1 MALLKTKLKNGE
13 IAIFDEAVIYKRGEY
28 WQFRMWLEKEHKYVR
43 QSLKTQSE
51 STAVDRAKKIYHQI
65 HANAEQGRTYYSL
78 TTAQGVEKYLASR
91 SKDVEA
97 ELIVKGRYS
106 TIKTHLAH
114 WLNFIKKDTKLK
126 DLTRTDCENYFHS
139 RTKTS
144 KKIPSS
150 QLTVA
155 NEQSTINAMMRYLYA
170 HNETNIEKFDFKK
183 LKRLDKS
190 DDAIRRSTFTL
201 DEACRMRAAIHQYI
215 AEAEKDLNDRGNL
228 TKLICCYY
236 YLFAMLS
243 GLRTGEQ
250 RQLKW
255 SDIAWDEHKI
265 NGEEVSIVKLKIRAE
280 TSKTRRSREIEITDK
295 GYLDDY
301 ASKIWQR
308 LDKKEIG
315 NSLIFSSNGK
325 TAVTKRAISYHFN
338 RLLDLAEIEL
348 RNERDLVPYSFRHY
362 FITHKVMSGLSYG
375 DIANMCGNSAAQVEN
390 TYNHISRATM
400 RTNALADYKVVNGLI
415 VRS

>member
-1 MALLKTKLKNGE
+1 VNTFLSKLK
-13 IAIFDEAVIYKRGEY
+13 IWQKLILAIVPTFIPTFFLIY
-28 WQFRMWLEKEHKYVR
+28 L
-43 QSLKTQSE
+43 
-51 STAVDRAKKIYHQI
+51 IY
-65 HANAEQGRTYYSL
+65 
-78 TTAQGVEKYLASR
+78 VEKSEDI
-91 SKDVEA
+91 S
-97 ELIVKGRYS
+97 
-106 TIKTHLAH
+106 
-114 WLNFIKKDTKLK
+114 
-126 DLTRTDCENYFHS
+126 
-139 RTKTS
+139 
-144 KKIPSS
+144 
-150 QLTVA
+150 
-155 NEQSTINAMMRYLYA
+155 
-170 HNETNIEKFDFKK
+170 
-183 LKRLDKS
+183 
-190 DDAIRRSTFTL
+190 
-201 DEACRMRAAIHQYI
+201 I
-215 AEAEKDLNDRGNL
+215 AEAEKDLNDKSNL

-236 YLFAMLS
+236 YLFAILS

-348 RNERDLVPYSFRHY
+348 RNERDLVPYSFMNY
-362 FITHKVMSGLSYG
+362 FITHKVMSGISYG

-400 RTNALADYKVVNGLI
+400 RTNALAQYKVENCLNV
-415 VRS
+415 